1 MENVYIKVEDMNK
14 WVAKYFPN
22 KDLVTIDDLLAVIE
36 DLDSELE
43 NAKMDYEELE
53 NNLHDNYKPIGPYEM
68 YGINERDFH

>member
-53 NNLHDNYKPIGPYEM
+53 NNLHDNYKPISPYEM
-68 YGINERDFH
+68 YAVNERDFH